1 MSNEYNREKTLAVL
15 TGIVCV
21 LVFLAGTALGGFH
34 AFSVIGI
41 VAGLLALASY
51 VLADVAVAWG
61 SYIDY
66 KESGGPMEWTA
77 WIVKYLLSFYLL
89 INGGCIAY
97 SLFYSSESAMDRS
110 AVIARAATAQKQ
122 CLEAGGNQKGR
133 AASCQK
139 TYQATFDAG
148 MKELDGKTA
157 AVSEAELAVKK
168 FLSFPLFHYIP
179 GILGLLGIVAFTL
192 VSKLTT
198 KHEAQPFVVQRQR
211 GGLTMA
217 AHSAPLV
224 VASSYSVTNGRGSTL
239 SLKRNAIRFRQ
250 SGMNEKHVTH
260 VSAAEMAVLETFDY
274 KALAAEAVRLRRQKL
289 GNDALC
295 DAIEASTV

>member
-1 MSNEYNREKTLAVL
+1 MTKQYNREKTLAVL

-21 LVFLAGTALGGFH
+21 LVFLAGTALGGYH
-34 AFSVIGI
+34 AFSIIGI
-41 VAGLLALASY
+41 IAGLLALASY
-51 VLADVAVAWG
+51 GLADVAVAWG

-97 SLFYSSESAMDRS
+97 SLFYSSEGSMDRS
-110 AVIARAATAQKQ
+110 AVIARASAAQKQ
-122 CLEAGGNQKGR
+122 CLEAGGSTKGR
-133 AASCQK
+133 AASCAK
-139 TYQATFDAG
+139 VYETSYAGG
-148 MKELDGKTA
+148 MKELEQKASGISD
-157 AVSEAELAVKK
+157 AESAVKK

-198 KHEAQPFVVQRQR
+198 EHEPQIMPVSNR
-211 GGLTMA
+211 GGLRMA
-217 AHSAPLV
+217 VHSAPLIV
-224 VASSYSVTNGRGSTL
+224 QSSHSVTNGRGATL

-250 SGMNEKHVTH
+250 SGINEKHVTH
-260 VSAAEMAVLETFDY
+260 VSAAEMAVLETLDY
-274 KALAAEAVRLRRQKL
+274 KALAKEALRLRRQKL
-289 GNDALC
+289 GDDELC
-295 DAIEASTV
+295 RHIEDSIS